1 MKSYDLTQIEDYFND
16 WYSPKE
22 LSGMLRRI
30 AVNYTL
36 AALQAGN
43 DCMCLKEDLEDL
55 NLFINH
61 IDKTAMSSTPVI

>member
-1 MKSYDLTQIEDYFND
+1 MKSHDFSQIEDYFND

-43 DCMCLKEDLEDL
+43 ECMCLKEDLEDL
-55 NLFINH
+55 NVFINH
-61 IDKTAMSSTPVI
+61 VDKVVITTNTVK